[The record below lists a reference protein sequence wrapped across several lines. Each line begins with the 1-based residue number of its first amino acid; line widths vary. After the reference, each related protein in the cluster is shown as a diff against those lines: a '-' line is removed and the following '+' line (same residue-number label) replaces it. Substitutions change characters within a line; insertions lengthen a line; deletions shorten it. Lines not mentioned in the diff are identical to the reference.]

1 MNATDTAPD
10 FVDLD
15 KEALGRQEVDQLY
28 RIYQEKRIAAQVTFY
43 ESRMRENQLN
53 SDFTF
58 NVGALVMTISSLIA
72 TVSAS
77 GGSSYLTLISAIL
90 PAFAALLGS
99 FRQLYGWERQTNIY
113 RDSLLG
119 LERVRLIAPDDD
131 RMPAADLLTIYPQL
145 VSSSEKVFTSEV
157 NQWGQ
162 FIQEKEKGTE
172 DETTDTAAMT
182 ALIGNLD
189 LTDEQ
194 RAIIAAV
201 LSGGGKGKSSTTNLL
216 ASVTSSTTVVA
227 SSTGAEVTVEHEDT
241 PEVVEAFPVHD
252 IETAAKDA
260 QPTDSAKQ
268 VDQQR
273 VSPTESTDDA
283 EGDKSAG

>member
-1 MNATDTAPD
+1 MSDMNAADMASDTL
-10 FVDLD
+10 DLD
-15 KEALGRQEVDQLY
+15 KEPLGREEVDVLY
-28 RIYQEKRIAAQVTFY
+28 QIYQEKRIAAQVSFY

-53 SDFTF
+53 ADFTF
-58 NVGALVMTISSLIA
+58 TLGALVMTISSLIA

-77 GGSSYLTLISAIL
+77 GGSSFLALASAIL

-119 LERVRLIAPDDD
+119 LERVKLIAPDDD
-131 RMPAADLLTIYPQL
+131 RLAAADLVSIYPQL

-172 DETTDTAAMT
+172 AETTDSTAMAG
-182 ALIGNLD
+182 LISGLN

-194 RAIIAAV
+194 RDIIVAILA
-201 LSGGGKGKSSTTNLL
+201 SGQGKPANASNLL
-216 ASVTSSTTVVA
+216 TSVSSSTTVIA
-227 SSTGAEVTVEHEDT
+227 SSTSN
-241 PEVVEAFPVHD
+241 
-252 IETAAKDA
+252 I
-260 QPTDSAKQ
+260 SAKQ
-268 VDQQR
+268 PVEETAVPAVETIAEDANPADQQHD
-273 VSPTESTDDA
+273 SPVEST
-283 EGDKSAG
+283 GDTEADKGAG